1 MMRARLRFPIFFVL
15 AVLFTAA
22 SAAAKKQETGFLD
35 RAVVVQG
42 TSYKYQVYV
51 PENWS
56 PKQKWPVILF
66 LHGAGER
73 ADDGM
78 FQTQVGIGRA
88 IREHR
93 ERFPAIVVLPQCR
106 KDDWWAKSPMD
117 DQAIAALEAATK
129 EFHGDKD
136 RTYLTG
142 LSMGGYGTWH
152 LAAKYPGRFA
162 AITPICGGVLMPD
175 AARVQ
180 QASDSSPYTEAA
192 KKIGGKTPTW
202 IFHGG
207 DDPVVPVTESQR
219 MNEAMKAMGGDVR
232 YTEYPG
238 VGHDSWT
245 KAYDEA
251 ELMKWMLSKSLSG
264 NAAAK

>member
-1 MMRARLRFPIFFVL
+1 MRARMRLQILAFLFVL
-15 AVLFTAA
+15 LAA
-22 SAAAKKQETGFLD
+22 SAAQAKKQETGFLD
-35 RAVVVQG
+35 RTVIVQG

-78 FQTQVGIGRA
+78 IQTQVGIGRA

-93 ERFPAIVVLPQCR
+93 DRFPAIVVLPQCR
-106 KDDWWAKSPMD
+106 KNIWWSQSPMD
-117 DQAIAALEAATK
+117 DMAIASLEAATK

-142 LSMGGYGTWH
+142 LSMGGYGTWY
-152 LAAKYPGRFA
+152 LAGKYPGRFA
-162 AITPICGGVLMPD
+162 AIVPICGGVLVPD
-175 AARVQ
+175 MARIQ
-180 QASDSSPYTEAA
+180 SADDASPYKEAA

-202 IFHGG
+202 IFHGA
-207 DDPVVPVTESQR
+207 DDPVVPPSESQR
-219 MNEAMKAMGGDVR
+219 MNEAMKALGGDVR

-238 VGHDSWT
+238 VGHDSWN

-251 ELMKWMLSKSLSG
+251 GLLKWMLSKSLTG

>member
-1 MMRARLRFPIFFVL
+1 MRNRSRFSIFITLALLFV
-15 AVLFTAA
+15 AA
-22 SAAAKKQETGFLD
+22 SAEAKKPETGFLD
-35 RAVVVQG
+35 RSLVVQG
-42 TSYKYQVYV
+42 TTYKYEVYV
-51 PENWS
+51 PENWYA
-56 PKQKWPVILF
+56 KQKWPVILF

-73 ADDGM
+73 SDDGM
-78 FQTQVGIGRA
+78 FQTQVGIGKG

-93 ERFPAIVVLPQCR
+93 DRFPAIVVLPQCR
-106 KDDWWAKSPMD
+106 KDQWWAQSPMD
-117 DQAIAALEAATK
+117 DEAIAALEAATR
-129 EFHGDKD
+129 EFNGDKN

-162 AITPICGGVLMPD
+162 AIAPVCGGVLMPD
-175 AARVQ
+175 AARLQ
-180 QASDSSPYTEAA
+180 QASDASPYTEVA

-219 MNEAMKAMGGDVR
+219 MNEAMKSLGGDVR

-238 VGHDSWT
+238 MGHDSWL
-245 KAYDEA
+245 KAYDDA
-251 ELMKWMLSKSLSG
+251 DFIKWMLSKSLSG

>member
-1 MMRARLRFPIFFVL
+1 MRNRSRFSTFFTL
-15 AVLFTAA
+15 ALLFVAA
-22 SAAAKKQETGFLD
+22 SAEAKKPETGFLD
-35 RAVVVQG
+35 RSVVLQG
-42 TSYKYQVYV
+42 TTYKYEVYV

-78 FQTQVGIGRA
+78 FQTQVGIGKG

-93 ERFPAIVVLPQCR
+93 DRFPAIVVLPQCR
-106 KDDWWAKSPMD
+106 KDHWWAQSPMD
-117 DQAIAALEAATK
+117 EVAIASLEAATK

-162 AITPICGGVLMPD
+162 AIAPICGGVLMPD
-175 AARVQ
+175 TARLQ
-180 QASDSSPYTEAA
+180 QASDTSPYTEVA

-207 DDPVVPVTESQR
+207 DDPTVPVTESQR
-219 MNEAMKAMGGDVR
+219 MNEAMKALGGDVH

-238 VGHDSWT
+238 VGHDSWL
-245 KAYDEA
+245 KAYDDA
-251 ELMKWMLSKSLSG
+251 DFIKWMLSKSLGG